1 MTDEIESSAALE
13 ASVTEAED
21 DDLGDGA
28 SKKGRAW
35 TDPEPIP

>member
-13 ASVTEAED
+13 AGVTEAE

-35 TDPEPIP
+35 TDPETEP